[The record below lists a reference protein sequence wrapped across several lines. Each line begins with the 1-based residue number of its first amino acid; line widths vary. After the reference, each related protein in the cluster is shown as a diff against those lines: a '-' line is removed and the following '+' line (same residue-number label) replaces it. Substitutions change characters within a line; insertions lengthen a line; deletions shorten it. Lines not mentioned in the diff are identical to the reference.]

1 MQREPFLSEDHL
13 SEGDLFTLAVP
24 PAGKPEALPRHLSE
38 CSSCSRALS
47 EWKTAVRELTGS
59 ETDTL
64 SRRTPREWE
73 ALEDR
78 TLAAIRRA
86 RVGGSRRLGWWA
98 AAVAAAVLLFAVAL
112 PLSRTTS
119 RPTARPTLAAQQF
132 TTQDQEDDL
141 LLRDVARLSRADEGT
156 GGSWSS
162 LAPEPEKARAEE
174 ERL

>member
-1 MQREPFLSEDHL
+1 MQREPLTSAHHL

-24 PAGKPEALPRHLSE
+24 PAGEPEALPRHLSE

-47 EWKTAVRELTGS
+47 EWKAAVRDLARC
-59 ETDTL
+59 ETDAL

-78 TLAAIRRA
+78 TLEAIRGA

-112 PLSRTTS
+112 PVSRPTS
-119 RPTARPTLAAQQF
+119 RPATPPMLAAQF

-162 LAPEPEKARAEE
+162 LAPEPDKTWAED

>member
-1 MQREPFLSEDHL
+1 MSGDDHHL
-13 SEGDLFTLAVP
+13 GEEELFALAVP
-24 PAGKPEALPRHLSE
+24 PAGVPEALPRHLSE

-47 EWKTAVRELTGS
+47 EWKTAVRDLAGS
-59 ETDTL
+59 ETDAL

-78 TLAAIRRA
+78 TLAAIRGA
-86 RVGGSRRLGWWA
+86 RVGGNRRLAWWA

-112 PLSRTTS
+112 PVLRTNS
-119 RPTARPTLAAQQF
+119 RPTDGSTLAAQF

-162 LAPEPEKARAEE
+162 LAPEPDRARAEE

>member
-1 MQREPFLSEDHL
+1 MQREPLTSAHHL
-13 SEGDLFTLAVP
+13 TKGDLFTLAVP
-24 PAGKPEALPRHLSE
+24 PAGEPEALPGHLSE

-47 EWKTAVRELTGS
+47 EWKTAVRDLAGS
-59 ETDTL
+59 ETDAL

-73 ALEDR
+73 ALENR
-78 TLAAIRRA
+78 TLETIRGA
-86 RVGGSRRLGWWA
+86 RMGGRRRLGWWA

-112 PLSRTTS
+112 PVSHMRS
-119 RPTARPTLAAQQF
+119 RPTAGSTLAAEF

-162 LAPEPEKARAEE
+162 LAPEPDKPRAEE

>member
-1 MQREPFLSEDHL
+1 MQREPLTSADHL

-24 PAGKPEALPRHLSE
+24 PAGEPEALPRHLSE

-47 EWKTAVRELTGS
+47 EWKTAVRDLAGS
-59 ETDTL
+59 ETDAL

-73 ALEDR
+73 ALENR
-78 TLAAIRRA
+78 TLEAIRGA
-86 RVGGSRRLGWWA
+86 RVGGSRRL
-98 AAVAAAVLLFAVAL
+98 AVAL
-112 PLSRTTS
+112 PVLRTSS
-119 RPTARPTLAAQQF
+119 RPTPGSTLAAQF

-141 LLRDVARLSRADEGT
+141 LLRDVARLSRADEGS

-162 LAPEPEKARAEE
+162 LAPEPDKARAEE

>member
-1 MQREPFLSEDHL
+1 MQREPLTSAEHL
-13 SEGDLFTLAVP
+13 TEGQLFTLAVP
-24 PAGKPEALPRHLSE
+24 PAGEPEALPRHLSE

-47 EWKTAVRELTGS
+47 EWKTAVRDLAGS
-59 ETDTL
+59 ETDAL

-73 ALEDR
+73 ALENR
-78 TLAAIRRA
+78 TLEAIRGE

-112 PLSRTTS
+112 PVSRTMS
-119 RPTARPTLAAQQF
+119 RGAVPPTLAAQQF

-141 LLRDVARLSRADEGT
+141 LLRDVARLSRADEGS

-162 LAPEPEKARAEE
+162 LAPEPDKPRAEE

>member
-1 MQREPFLSEDHL
+1 VR
-13 SEGDLFTLAVP
+13 DL
-24 PAGKPEALPRHLSE
+24 AG
-38 CSSCSRALS
+38 C
-47 EWKTAVRELTGS
+47 
-59 ETDTL
+59 ETDAM

-78 TLAAIRRA
+78 TLEAIRGT
-86 RVGGSRRLGWWA
+86 RVGGRRRLGWWA

-112 PLSRTTS
+112 PVSRRTS
-119 RPTARPTLAAQQF
+119 RPAARPALAAQF

-162 LAPEPEKARAEE
+162 LAPEPDKTRAEE

>member
-1 MQREPFLSEDHL
+1 MEREPLTNPQHL

-24 PAGKPEALPRHLSE
+24 PAGVPEALPRHLSE
-38 CSSCSRALS
+38 CSSCSRAFS
-47 EWKTAVRELTGS
+47 EWRTAVRDLAERD
-59 ETDTL
+59 TDAL

-73 ALEDR
+73 ALEER
-78 TLAAIRRA
+78 TLEAIRGA
-86 RVGGSRRLGWWA
+86 RIGRHRRLGWWA
-98 AAVAAAVLLFAVAL
+98 AAAAAAVLLLAVAL

-119 RPTARPTLAAQQF
+119 RPASRPTLAAQF

-162 LAPEPEKARAEE
+162 LAPEPERTRGEE